1 MHGFIT
7 LWDATS
13 YDNWLLQVERYSK
26 EAVLALWR
34 LLPFLHGQ
42 ASYKKAGLWIIR
54 LLQL

>member
-26 EAVLALWR
+26 EDDNSLI
-34 LLPFLHGQ
+34 F
-42 ASYKKAGLWIIR
+42 
-54 LLQL
+54 